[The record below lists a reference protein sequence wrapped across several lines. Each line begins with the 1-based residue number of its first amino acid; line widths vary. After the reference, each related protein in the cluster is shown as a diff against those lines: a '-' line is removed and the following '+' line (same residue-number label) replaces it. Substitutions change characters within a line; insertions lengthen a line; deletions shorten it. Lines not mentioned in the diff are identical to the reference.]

1 VFSNREIIRLL
12 PVYTPII
19 CLYGLIIA
27 FARRIAESGIASLL
41 SSVQSLVTLVVVA
54 LFLVAG
60 LFMLGRLSDRL
71 RRRKP
76 FIIVGLA
83 CFAIL
88 AAVLT
93 LNVESIEVLWPTLP
107 LWGAIS
113 FGAGAF
119 PPAVLAYLSD
129 ISKHETRG
137 TTFGVY
143 SMILG
148 TGMILGPLSGALV
161 IPLYGS
167 LGFIVLIGLFAT
179 IGAIFSL
186 RLSEPLKEEP
196 NGSYPNQPTETRSNG
211 TPRTKR

>member
-1 VFSNREIIRLL
+1 
-12 PVYTPII
+12 
-19 CLYGLIIA
+19 
-27 FARRIAESGIASLL
+27 
-41 SSVQSLVTLVVVA
+41 
-54 LFLVAG
+54 
-60 LFMLGRLSDRL
+60 LSDRL
-71 RRRKP
+71 RLRKP

-83 CFAIL
+83 CFAVL

-93 LNVESIEVLWPTLP
+93 LNAESIEALWSTLP
-107 LWGAIS
+107 LWGVVS

-148 TGMILGPLSGALV
+148 TGMILGPASGALV
-161 IPLYGS
+161 IPVYGS
-167 LGFIVLIGLFAT
+167 LGFVVLIGLFAT
-179 IGAIFSL
+179 IGAVFSL
-186 RLSEPLKEEP
+186 RLSEPLREES
-196 NGSYPNQPTETRSNG
+196 NGSSPNERTETRSNG